1 MKLVWNYW
9 KNLEKIMFIQN
20 KIINVS
26 DVMLAF
32 GDFPVVNENTI
43 VKEALEKMDTFRLGM
58 VCITDSDRQL
68 LGIMTDGDIR
78 RKLLAFQK
86 PLTAFFIDDAI
97 NQAIKNPLTATY
109 DMSLFDVVN
118 LMEEKQV
125 WDLPILDNNKLVGL
139 LHLHAAVKSLLTD

>member
-1 MKLVWNYW
+1 
-9 KNLEKIMFIQN
+9 MFIQN

-125 WDLPILDNNKLVGL
+125 WDLPILENNKLVGL